1 MKYFS
6 LAVPER
12 EVPLAKELWLYF
24 WDKYFND
31 SSIYPNINL
40 DARDTAFI
48 RLVIIGLFVGLS
60 VAGFFSVF
68 NKRVLGSLV
77 RKILKEEA
85 LSKDSA
91 KTLEELGFLGNVAI
105 YTAVRKSTN
114 LRRVVKCREE
124 DEHNAALLKKRQ
136 QYEAE
141 RSENKKLP
149 KFKET
154 AYSINPVTDHF
165 YIPEDMKY
173 MADIKF
179 EAKGNTWASAIV
191 CCLLMLVLMIIAL
204 VFLPDLLDFL
214 NKFAEPK

>member
-6 LAVPER
+6 LAVPEG
-12 EVPLAKELWLYF
+12 EMPLVKELWLYF

-31 SSIYPNINL
+31 SSVYTNINL

-60 VAGFFSVF
+60 IAGFASVF

-77 RKILKEEA
+77 RKIIQEEA
-85 LSKDSA
+85 FSKDSA
-91 KTLEELGFLGNVAI
+91 KTLEELGFLGKVAI

-124 DEHNAALLKKRQ
+124 EEHDAELLRKRQ

-141 RSENKKLP
+141 RAENKKLP

-154 AYSINPVTDHF
+154 VYNVNPVTDHF

-191 CCLLMLVLMIIAL
+191 CCLLMLVLMILAV
-204 VFLPDLLDFL
+204 VFLPDLLELL
-214 NKFAEPK
+214 NKLAESK